1 MKNTY
6 SYRCNKCGLEFE
18 ETLPEENK
26 LEPCNQ
32 LQPEQ
37 CDVYVAPHSGVAE
50 CDVVLV

>member
-18 ETLPEENK
+18 ETLSEENK
-26 LEPCNQ
+26 LEPCKQ

-37 CDVYVAPHSGVAE
+37 CDVYVAPHFGVAE